1 MSKVITEVSIE
12 ERLRNLFSLQ
22 QIDSKI
28 DEIEVLKGEL
38 PMEVSDL
45 EDEITGLET
54 RLKNLNDTVKDIEKE
69 GQKYTSRIAESEALV
84 KKYTKQLDDVKNNR
98 EYDALSKELEMQKLE
113 IQLAEKKSKEIQEK
127 IAAKNAVIKEAKE
140 KLKAKKAN
148 LDLKKDE
155 LKSII
160 AKTEKEEK
168 ALRKSAQAAEAK
180 IEERL
185 LKAYQRIR
193 KSYRN
198 GFAVVTVER
207 DACGGCFNVIPPQ
220 IQLEVAQRKKI
231 ISCEHCGRILVDN
244 EIAGFTSIDS

>member
-1 MSKVITEVSIE
+1 MAKTTDISIE
-12 ERLRNLFSLQ
+12 EKLRQLYALQ
-22 QIDSKI
+22 RIDSKI

-69 GQKYTSRIAESEALV
+69 GQKYTTRITEGEALI

-98 EYDALSKELEMQKLE
+98 EFDALNKELEMQKLE
-113 IQLAEKKSKEIQEK
+113 IQLAEKKAKENADK
-127 IAAKNAVIKEAKE
+127 VAAKTTVTKEVKD

-148 LDLKKDE
+148 LDLKKEE

-168 ALRKSAQAAEAK
+168 ALRKAAAAAETLVD
-180 IEERL
+180 ERL
-185 LKAYQRIR
+185 LKAYHRIR
-193 KSYRN
+193 NNYRN
-198 GFAVVTVER
+198 GLALVAIER
-207 DACGGCFNVIPPQ
+207 DSCGGCFNQIPPQ
-220 IQLEVAQRKKI
+220 IQLEVTQRKKI
-231 ISCEHCGRILVDN
+231 IACEHCGRILVDN
-244 EIAGFTSIDS
+244 EIAGQTVEV